1 MYTILFFIQ
10 ILDDDITVGIIINK
24 FIEFVEL
31 FKKIFT
37 STKFYQRKYNVRS

>member
-10 ILDDDITVGIIINK
+10 ILDDITVGIIINK